1 MREPKAPTFE
11 ELLAE
16 LEATSPPSPGGKT
29 TAEWVEAW
37 GIGYPR
43 TLALIK
49 TAILSGRMKTV
60 SAFRPEITRPGR
72 KSRVWLHRFVAKG
85 KR

>member
-16 LEATSPPSPGGKT
+16 LEAKSPPSPGGKT
-29 TAEWVEAW
+29 TAEWAESW

-49 TAILSGRMKTV
+49 AAIVDGRMKTA
-60 SAFRPEITRPGR
+60 SELRPEITRPGR
-72 KSRVWLHRFVAKG
+72 KARVWLHRFVAKG
-85 KR
+85 RK